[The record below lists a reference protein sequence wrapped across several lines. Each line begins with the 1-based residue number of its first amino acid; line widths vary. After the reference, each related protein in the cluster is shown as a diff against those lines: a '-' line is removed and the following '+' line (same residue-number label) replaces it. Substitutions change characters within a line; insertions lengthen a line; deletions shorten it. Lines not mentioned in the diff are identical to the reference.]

1 MRTQRD
7 TRGTEIKQ
15 LLRSLY
21 PQAQFQVRL
30 HKYSMGESIN
40 VYTDLLEAGQY
51 SEDIWT
57 TESRMRQQESVS
69 DAEYQAYQA
78 YKAMLLKNTETTR
91 RLRADLS
98 GYERVDRDE
107 RGEILSGGNTYLH
120 ISRLA
125 PKRVLTYEKATGA
138 TVLQEAK

>member
-1 MRTQRD
+1 MRDQRG
-7 TRGTEIKQ
+7 REIKR
-15 LLRSLY
+15 LLQSLY
-21 PQAQFQVRL
+21 PSAQFQVRL
-30 HKYSMGESIN
+30 EKYSMGESIH
-40 VYTDLLEAGQY
+40 VYTDLLKEAGWTDDICRIDQAMRNHNDV
-51 SEDIWT
+51 SEGDYK
-57 TESRMRQQESVS
+57 
-69 DAEYQAYQA
+69 ALKAYQEQTE
-78 YKAMLLKNTETTR
+78 KNNQTTR